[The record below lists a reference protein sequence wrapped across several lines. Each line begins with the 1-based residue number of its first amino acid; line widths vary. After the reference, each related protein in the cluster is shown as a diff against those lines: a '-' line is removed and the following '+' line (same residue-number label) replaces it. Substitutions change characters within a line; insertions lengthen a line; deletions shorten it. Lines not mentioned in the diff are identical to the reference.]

1 MLRVHTR
8 NLGDAA
14 VLSLQGR
21 LISGET
27 RTLREAVRAQADAKA
42 IVLDLGRVTAID
54 AYGLG
59 LMLELRRLSDTK
71 GVRFKLMN
79 VSKFT
84 SRVFEVTRLDSVF
97 ENYSQSRTVARARST
112 NPRSHRGLRVI
123 WSAPAES
130 RFIGTATALWVFSP
144 RSNSRTQKQPSGFHR
159 WAVLHVTDS
168 VPMASYLL
176 LCHRHRHRALSIARA
191 VAGLD
196 V

>member
-27 RTLREAVRAQADAKA
+27 RALREAVRAQESAKA

-97 ENYSQSRTVARARST
+97 EIIPKAEHAIASSARPTAACLPVAVCA
-112 NPRSHRGLRVI
+112 
-123 WSAPAES
+123 
-130 RFIGTATALWVFSP
+130 
-144 RSNSRTQKQPSGFHR
+144 
-159 WAVLHVTDS
+159 
-168 VPMASYLL
+168 
-176 LCHRHRHRALSIARA
+176 
-191 VAGLD
+191 
-196 V
+196 

>member
-27 RTLREAVRAQADAKA
+27 RTLREAVRAQADAKT

-97 ENYSQSRTVARARST
+97 EIIPKAEPSLAHVPQT
-112 NPRSHRGLRVI
+112 RV
-123 WSAPAES
+123 P
-130 RFIGTATALWVFSP
+130 
-144 RSNSRTQKQPSGFHR
+144 
-159 WAVLHVTDS
+159 
-168 VPMASYLL
+168 
-176 LCHRHRHRALSIARA
+176 IAA
-191 VAGLD
+191 CA
-196 V
+196 

>member
-14 VLSLQGR
+14 VLCLQGR

-27 RTLREAVRAQADAKA
+27 RTLREAVRAHSNAKT

-97 ENYSQSRTVARARST
+97 EIIPKSEPSLAHVPQT
-112 NPRSHRGLRVI
+112 RV
-123 WSAPAES
+123 P
-130 RFIGTATALWVFSP
+130 
-144 RSNSRTQKQPSGFHR
+144 
-159 WAVLHVTDS
+159 
-168 VPMASYLL
+168 
-176 LCHRHRHRALSIARA
+176 IAA
-191 VAGLD
+191 CA
-196 V
+196 

>member
-1 MLRVHTR
+1 LRARKNETSSNLHRVIGLTARGTNFAGESFNFWGYRIRETVMLRVHTR

-27 RTLREAVRAQADAKA
+27 RTLREAVRAQSNAKA

-97 ENYSQSRTVARARST
+97 EII
-112 NPRSHRGLRVI
+112 PRVEASVMPAAQPRVPY
-123 WSAPAES
+123 AAC
-130 RFIGTATALWVFSP
+130 A
-144 RSNSRTQKQPSGFHR
+144 
-159 WAVLHVTDS
+159 
-168 VPMASYLL
+168 
-176 LCHRHRHRALSIARA
+176 
-191 VAGLD
+191 
-196 V
+196 

>member
-8 NLGDAA
+8 NLGEAA

-27 RTLREAVRAQADAKA
+27 RTLREAVRAQSNAKS
-42 IVLDLGRVTAID
+42 IVLDLARVTAID

-79 VSKFT
+79 VNTFT

-97 ENYSQSRTVARARST
+97 EIIPKVEAAVMPAAQ
-112 NPRSHRGLRVI
+112 PRI
-123 WSAPAES
+123 PYAAC
-130 RFIGTATALWVFSP
+130 A
-144 RSNSRTQKQPSGFHR
+144 
-159 WAVLHVTDS
+159 
-168 VPMASYLL
+168 
-176 LCHRHRHRALSIARA
+176 
-191 VAGLD
+191 
-196 V
+196 

>member
-14 VLSLQGR
+14 ILSLQGR

-27 RTLREAVRAQADAKA
+27 RTLREAVRAQTQAKS
-42 IVLDLGRVTAID
+42 IVLDLARVTAID

-79 VSKFT
+79 VNKFT

-97 ENYSQSRTVARARST
+97 EII
-112 NPRSHRGLRVI
+112 PK
-123 WSAPAES
+123 AEPS
-130 RFIGTATALWVFSP
+130 V
-144 RSNSRTQKQPSGFHR
+144 SRTQLGSTR
-159 WAVLHVTDS
+159 T
-168 VPMASYLL
+168 PMAV
-176 LCHRHRHRALSIARA
+176 CA
-191 VAGLD
+191 
-196 V
+196 

>member
-27 RTLREAVRAQADAKA
+27 RTLREAVRAQSNAKA

-59 LMLELRRLSDTK
+59 LMLELRRLSDLH
-71 GVRFKLMN
+71 GIRFKLMN
-79 VSKFT
+79 VNTFT

-97 ENYSQSRTVARARST
+97 EIIPKAEPSRAHIPQT
-112 NPRSHRGLRVI
+112 RV
-123 WSAPAES
+123 P
-130 RFIGTATALWVFSP
+130 
-144 RSNSRTQKQPSGFHR
+144 
-159 WAVLHVTDS
+159 
-168 VPMASYLL
+168 
-176 LCHRHRHRALSIARA
+176 IAA
-191 VAGLD
+191 CA
-196 V
+196 

>member
-27 RTLREAVRAQADAKA
+27 RTLREAVRAQPNAKS
-42 IVLDLGRVTAID
+42 IVLDLARVTAID

-71 GVRFKLMN
+71 GVRFKPMN
-79 VSKFT
+79 VNTFT

-97 ENYSQSRTVARARST
+97 EIIPKAETSIMR
-112 NPRSHRGLRVI
+112 
-123 WSAPAES
+123 PA
-130 RFIGTATALWVFSP
+130 
-144 RSNSRTQKQPSGFHR
+144 
-159 WAVLHVTDS
+159 AVLA
-168 VPMASYLL
+168 P
-176 LCHRHRHRALSIARA
+176 
-191 VAGLD
+191 VAACA
-196 V
+196 

>member
-27 RTLREAVRAQADAKA
+27 RPLREAVRAQSKAKA

-79 VSKFT
+79 VSKST
-84 SRVFEVTRLDSVF
+84 SGVFELTRLDSVF
-97 ENYSQSRTVARARST
+97 EIIPKAEPSMARPAAGR
-112 NPRSHRGLRVI
+112 
-123 WSAPAES
+123 AP
-130 RFIGTATALWVFSP
+130 
-144 RSNSRTQKQPSGFHR
+144 
-159 WAVLHVTDS
+159 
-168 VPMASYLL
+168 
-176 LCHRHRHRALSIARA
+176 IA
-191 VAGLD
+191 
-196 V
+196 

>member
-8 NLGDAA
+8 NLGEAA

-27 RTLREAVRAQADAKA
+27 RTLREAVRAQSNAKS
-42 IVLDLGRVTAID
+42 IVLDLARVTAID

-79 VSKFT
+79 VNTFT

-97 ENYSQSRTVARARST
+97 EIV
-112 NPRSHRGLRVI
+112 PK
-123 WSAPAES
+123 AEPS
-130 RFIGTATALWVFSP
+130 IMRTAT
-144 RSNSRTQKQPSGFHR
+144 
-159 WAVLHVTDS
+159 VLA
-168 VPMASYLL
+168 PLAA
-176 LCHRHRHRALSIARA
+176 CA
-191 VAGLD
+191 
-196 V
+196 

>member
-14 VLSLQGR
+14 VISLQGR

-27 RTLREAVRAQADAKA
+27 RTLREAVRAQSDAKA
-42 IVLDLGRVTAID
+42 IILDLGRVTAID

-84 SRVFEVTRLDSVF
+84 SRIFEVTRLDSVF
-97 ENYSQSRTVARARST
+97 EIIPKAEPAIVRA
-112 NPRSHRGLRVI
+112 
-123 WSAPAES
+123 AA
-130 RFIGTATALWVFSP
+130 A
-144 RSNSRTQKQPSGFHR
+144 RTQ
-159 WAVLHVTDS
+159 
-168 VPMASYLL
+168 
-176 LCHRHRHRALSIARA
+176 IAA
-191 VAGLD
+191 CA
-196 V
+196 

>member
-27 RTLREAVRAQADAKA
+27 RALREAIRAQSNAKA
-42 IVLDLGRVTAID
+42 IILDLGRVTAID

-97 ENYSQSRTVARARST
+97 EIIPKAEPSIAHTIAARA
-112 NPRSHRGLRVI
+112 P
-123 WSAPAES
+123 
-130 RFIGTATALWVFSP
+130 
-144 RSNSRTQKQPSGFHR
+144 
-159 WAVLHVTDS
+159 
-168 VPMASYLL
+168 
-176 LCHRHRHRALSIARA
+176 
-191 VAGLD
+191 VAACA
-196 V
+196 